1 MAYNPKLRR
10 DEPVGPARVFVFAED
25 PVALDGLRAALSL
38 ANDSRLLGVER
49 IEDADVVLWDLGAA
63 GSSVH
68 AASGVLDVLHV
79 LAAVRARGQAIVAL
93 VPDEASAAQALAQG
107 ASGVLQR
114 RIHAPTLTAA
124 ILAVRLGLCVLDAQL
139 ADHCL
144 QLPAASSAGAH
155 GDEVDALTARER
167 EVLELLALGLSNK
180 SIADRLGVSVHTV
193 KFHVNSILAKLGADS
208 RTAAVA
214 SALRR
219 GLVSS

>member
-1 MAYNPKLRR
+1 MLAMAYNPKLRR

-25 PVALDGLRAALSL
+25 PVAVDGLRAALAL
-38 ANDSRLLGVER
+38 ANDGRLLGVER
-49 IEDADVVLWDLGAA
+49 IEDADVVLWDLGGA
-63 GSSVH
+63 GSSAHV
-68 AASGVLDVLHV
+68 ARAVLDV

-93 VPDEASAAQALAQG
+93 VPDEASAAHAFAQG
-107 ASGVLQR
+107 ASGVLLR

-124 ILAVRLGLCVLDAQL
+124 ILGVRLGLCVLDAQL

-144 QLPAASSAGAH
+144 QLPAASSAAGH

>member
-1 MAYNPKLRR
+1 MLRMAYNPKLRR
-10 DEPVGPARVFVFAED
+10 DEPVGPARVCVFAED
-25 PVALDGLRAALSL
+25 PVAADGLRAALAL
-38 ANDSRLLGVER
+38 ADDGRLLGVER
-49 IEDADVVLWDLGAA
+49 IEDADVVLWDLGSTA
-63 GSSVH
+63 H
-68 AASGVLDVLHV
+68 AASAVLDV
-79 LAAVRARGQAIVAL
+79 LAAVRARGQALVAL
-93 VPDEASAAQALAQG
+93 VPDEAGAAHALAQG

-124 ILAVRLGLCVLDAQL
+124 ILAVRLGLCVLDAAL

-144 QLPAASSAGAH
+144 QLPAANAPQAH
-155 GDEVDALTARER
+155 ADEVDALTARER

-180 SIADRLGVSVHTV
+180 SIADRLSVSVHTV

>member
-1 MAYNPKLRR
+1 MLAMAYNPKLRR

-25 PVALDGLRAALSL
+25 PVAVDGLRAALTL

-49 IEDADVVLWDLGAA
+49 IEDADVVLWDLGGA
-63 GSSVH
+63 VH
-68 AASGVLDVLHV
+68 AASAVLDV

-93 VPDEASAAQALAQG
+93 VPDEASAGHALAQG

-124 ILAVRLGLCVLDAQL
+124 ILGVRLGLCVLDAQF

-144 QLPAASSAGAH
+144 QLPAASSAAGH

>member
-10 DEPVGPARVFVFAED
+10 DEPAGPARVFVFADD
-25 PVALDGLRAALSL
+25 PVAVDGLRAALSL

-49 IEDADVVLWDLGAA
+49 IEDAEVVLWDVGAA
-63 GSSVH
+63 SSAH
-68 AASGVLDVLHV
+68 TASAVLDVL
-79 LAAVRARGQAIVAL
+79 AAIRARGQAIVAL
-93 VPDEASAAQALAQG
+93 VADEASAAHALAQG
-107 ASGVLQR
+107 AAGVLQR

-124 ILAVRLGLCVLDAQL
+124 ILGVRLGLCVLDAEF
-139 ADHCL
+139 AEHCL
-144 QLPAASSAGAH
+144 QLPAAAAH
-155 GDEVDALTARER
+155 GDEIDALTARER